1 MAIIRFETF
10 PNDLEKIYLYQDSQE
25 LQGKIRK
32 AIFNLCHH
40 SLDKNNEVVASPYRL
55 NPRRDWLK
63 PDYREIWKKCVIE
76 YDENDPNATA
86 YFSLNKITVGP
97 VFMRP
102 TITILDMEKVL
113 LHEFLHLALSIQ
125 DRQMH
130 HSFMEQIIK
139 YHLKYPG
146 DANPFCPL

>member
-1 MAIIRFETF
+1 MATVKFETF
-10 PNDLEKIYLYQDSQE
+10 PYDEGKIYLNQDSQE
-25 LQGKIRK
+25 LQDKVRK
-32 AIFNLCHH
+32 AIAKLCHH
-40 SLDKNNEVVASPYRL
+40 ELDKNNEIISPPYRL
-55 NPRRDWLK
+55 NPKRDWLK
-63 PDYREIWKKCVIE
+63 ADYREIWKKCVIE

-86 YFSLNKITVGP
+86 YYQLNKITIGP

-102 TITILDMEKVL
+102 TITALDMEKVL

-125 DRQMH
+125 DRAMH